1 MKTGASARSQRYSA
15 QPHFSIGDHAYFPT
29 AQNAHER
36 PAELFG
42 KEIALGDSIFCLKT
56 VANLVVDTNT
66 SRTIWLVRHH
76 LVP

>member
-42 KEIALGDSIFCLKT
+42 KERALGDSIFVSKQSPTL
-56 VANLVVDTNT
+56 L
-66 SRTIWLVRHH
+66 
-76 LVP
+76 